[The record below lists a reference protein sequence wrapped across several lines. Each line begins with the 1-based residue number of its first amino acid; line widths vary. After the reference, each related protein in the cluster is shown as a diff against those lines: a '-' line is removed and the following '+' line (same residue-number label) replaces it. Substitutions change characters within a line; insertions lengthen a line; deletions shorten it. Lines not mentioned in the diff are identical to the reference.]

1 MRKFLFKC
9 SMFLARHRVIYY
21 ILNCTWGIILTLIGW
36 FITLAL
42 LIVGKK
48 PVPYHGVY
56 YFPLRESWGGF
67 EMGMMFIRDTTS
79 TEHVSQHELGH
90 TFQNAILGPF
100 MIFLVSLPSVFRYW
114 YRYLKFERKGLNP
127 TTEYDDIWFEGS
139 ASEIGTKV
147 VEMEQNRQKGEKQ

>member
-9 SMFLARHRVIYY
+9 SMFLARHRAIYY
-21 ILNCTWGIILTLIGW
+21 ILNCTWGIILTFIGW
-36 FITLAL
+36 VITLAL

-48 PVPYHGVY
+48 PIPYHGVY
-56 YFPLRESWGGF
+56 YFPLKENWGGF

-79 TEHVSQHELGH
+79 TEHVSKHELGH

-114 YRYLKFERKGLNP
+114 YRYLKFERKGLTP
-127 TTEYDDIWFEGS
+127 TTEYDNIWFEGS